1 MTFKPGLKWHLTSS
15 YYFQV
20 LHVEAL
26 QLYIVQSHLETWF
39 ACFLSQNMHKWGCY
53 LQKDRMFSPSLNSR
67 VQTNRTYTSAR
78 FRPSSHKCI
87 FKEMQFC
94 WCIFTKTALVPSN
107 SPFTLLF
114 CCVFPCGSTQQCS
127 INNDILLL
135 ENIKCHHS
143 VFSKAS
149 SLILLCI
156 LAIMNLR
163 EVWTIFRSI
172 WKKYDRALF
181 SDVSPLDINHFW
193 HSLDHVCTSIFS
205 NSTVSSSLVAS
216 EMAF

>member
-1 MTFKPGLKWHLTSS
+1 MRLLSAKGQNVFSVFKLPSS
-15 YYFQV
+15 NKPYLYFCQIQAQFTQMYFQRNAI
-20 LHVEAL
+20 LLMHFH
-26 QLYIVQSHLETWF
+26 QLL
-39 ACFLSQNMHKWGCY
+39 
-53 LQKDRMFSPSLNSR
+53 
-67 VQTNRTYTSAR
+67 
-78 FRPSSHKCI
+78 
-87 FKEMQFC
+87 
-94 WCIFTKTALVPSN
+94 PSN